1 MIYFLKIISICRRV
15 CKRNIGLF
23 VFLSGNVSTFLQIS
37 TNQTKKQKKK
47 TKNEKRAEDLGVTTV
62 ETKNKAELTLCIR
75 GEGFISFS
83 NIKYLSCR

>member
-47 TKNEKRAEDLGVTTV
+47 NEKRAEDLGVTTV

-83 NIKYLSCR
+83 NIKYLSYR